1 MIKTFLYSLLLSFL
15 PLSAAA
21 GDGLACYQE
30 SASGIIADIS
40 TGQNIQPRL
49 YNIMS
54 STGAVCCDPTDI
66 VWRRSAHEKAEGGNG
81 KELDR
86 TNNLFWYDF
95 LARPY
100 DPTRGQFTGP
110 DQKAEE
116 YYPWNPFTFCLNNPM
131 KYFDSDGNSP
141 ISIFAKFAAK
151 QGLKQTA
158 RATVKKS

>member
-1 MIKTFLYSLLLSFL
+1 MGQFYCMS
-15 PLSAAA
+15 
-21 GDGLACYQE
+21 YQRYMF
-30 SASGIIADIS
+30 
-40 TGQNIQPRL
+40 Q
-49 YNIMS
+49 
-54 STGAVCCDPTDI
+54 
-66 VWRRSAHEKAEGGNG
+66 G

-95 LARPY
+95 VARPY

-116 YYPWNPFTFCLNNPM
+116 YYPWNPFIFCLNNPM

-151 QGLKQTA
+151 QGVKQTA
-158 RATVKKS
+158 RATVKKVITQRLKAYTSKKWASQLMNDALTSLDVAIGESWWGYALEVVPVAGDLYGGYKLT

>member
-21 GDGLACYQE
+21 GGINICCQE
-30 SASGIIADIS
+30 STFGGIIADIS

-54 STGAVCCDPTDI
+54 STGAVCCNPTDI

-81 KELDR
+81 KELNR

-100 DPTRGQFTGP
+100 DPTRGQFTNP
-110 DQKAEE
+110 DQKAEK
-116 YYPWNPFTFCLNNPM
+116 YYYW
-131 KYFDSDGNSP
+131 
-141 ISIFAKFAAK
+141 
-151 QGLKQTA
+151 
-158 RATVKKS
+158 

>member
-15 PLSAAA
+15 PLFTAA
-21 GDGLACYQE
+21 GDINVCYQE

-40 TGQNIQPRL
+40 TGRGIQPRL
-49 YNIMS
+49 Y
-54 STGAVCCDPTDI
+54 
-66 VWRRSAHEKAEGGNG
+66 NG

-86 TNNLFWYDF
+86 TNNLWWYDF